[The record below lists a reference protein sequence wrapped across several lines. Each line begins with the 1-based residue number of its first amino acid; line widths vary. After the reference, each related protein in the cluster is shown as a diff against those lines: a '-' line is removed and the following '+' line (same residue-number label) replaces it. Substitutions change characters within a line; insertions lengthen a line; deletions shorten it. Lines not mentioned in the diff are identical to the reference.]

1 MKTTRLFLCLTL
13 ALVSPVFAAEH
24 LWTDFDAS
32 PTGSVANLPGWTRA
46 SWLGGITA
54 RVDNI
59 NYSHS
64 PSNILELPWNAT
76 ASSAVFTNFNS
87 TYTTNEH
94 PVIRCSAKLATLNTN
109 AYFQLGLRNS
119 SSGARL
125 TFEGTNGY
133 GTFGTETHDV
143 VFVPLVNDRFIDVT
157 FFYNRSNNHY
167 RLDYD
172 YTNRLAWSSN
182 NAPSSVVH
190 TQFNQFVVARPG
202 GTASTTGSFLVDDVS
217 VETFPPHVWAWWRCT
232 SISTRHFVEQLG
244 TFPPTRRASVANAA
258 AGGAT
263 DPVWDG
269 QGDAHNEG
277 ASRQLVANATN
288 CAVAI
293 PASTNWTVEAVFRI
307 AAATQHVAFLDWGRG
322 NGSTAT
328 GAWINVAFNTNGY
341 VNLNLR
347 DSQQADATFTSLA
360 LRDFVPNGRWQHVAV
375 VKSNANLAL
384 HVDYQF
390 VTNRILTAPAD
401 GSYAFGVDSRAAVGI
416 SLGGANPCDADS
428 LIDEVR
434 ISGKALVPA
443 EFLQP
448 GQPLIVDIDNS
459 ATNAPWQLTMKGI
472 LGKSYRVETSPSIGP
487 DADWQYATNRVAD
500 YTFNYIDIPATVPKT
515 NFVRI
520 LRTN

>member
-76 ASSAVFTNFNS
+76 ASSAVYTNFNS

-143 VFVPLVNDRFIDVT
+143 VFVPLVNDRFVDAT

-167 RLDYD
+167 RLDYNN
-172 YTNRLAWSSN
+172 TNRLAWSSN

-190 TQFNQFVVARPG
+190 TQFNQFVVTRPG
-202 GTASTTGSFLVDDVS
+202 GTAGTTGTFIVDDVS
-217 VETFPPHVWAWWRCT
+217 VETFPAYVWAWWRCD
-232 SISTRHFVEQLG
+232 STRQMVDHLG
-244 TFPPTRRASVANAA
+244 AFMPTQAYASAIQS
-258 AGGAT
+258 GAS
-263 DPVWDG
+263 DPAWDG
-269 QGDAHNEG
+269 TADFHNEG
-277 ASRQLVANATN
+277 AGRGFYSSRANGALALPVAAD
-288 CAVAI
+288 
-293 PASTNWTVEAVFRI
+293 WTVETVFNLPPG
-307 AAATQHVAFLDWGRG
+307 AGNTAFLSWGKAAG
-322 NGSTAT
+322 
-328 GAWINVAFNTNGY
+328 FDTNGAY
-341 VNLNLR
+341 VNLGWSAASSSFYYSLR
-347 DSQQADATFTSLA
+347 DTQQADSSYEWDSYGGA
-360 LRDFVPNGRWQHVAV
+360 FVPDGRWH
-375 VKSNANLAL
+375 
-384 HVDYQF
+384 H
-390 VTNRILTAPAD
+390 
-401 GSYAFGVDSRAAVGI
+401 YAFVKASSTVSVYLDYVQITNFPLTTGYAEGTYAFDSQFRASVGI
-416 SLGGANPCDADS
+416 SLNNGNTSGPDTY
-428 LIDEVR
+428 IDEVR
-434 ISGKALVPA
+434 VSGKALA
-443 EFLQP
+443 RSEFLQP
-448 GQPLIVDIDNS
+448 GQPVIVSIADEGLWHI
-459 ATNAPWQLTMKGI
+459 PIKGI
-472 LGKSYRVETSPSIGP
+472 LGHTYRLEASPTAGLAP
-487 DADWQYATNRVAD
+487 DWRPIATTTVVSTFGAFDVAPAAATNYFRVIRAD
-500 YTFNYIDIPATVPKT
+500 
-515 NFVRI
+515 
-520 LRTN
+520 

>member
-76 ASSAVFTNFNS
+76 ASSAVYTNFNS

-143 VFVPLVNDRFIDVT
+143 VFVPLVNDRFVDVT

-167 RLDYD
+167 RLDYG
-172 YTNRLAWSSN
+172 YTNRLAWSTN

-190 TQFNQFVVARPG
+190 TQFNQFVVTRPG
-202 GTASTTGSFLVDDVS
+202 GTASTACQRRSSCHNPATMRTATIGARYS
-217 VETFPPHVWAWWRCT
+217 VRQSSSVAGTEAMASRSRMARTAASPR
-232 SISTRHFVEQLG
+232 IST
-244 TFPPTRRASVANAA
+244 
-258 AGGAT
+258 
-263 DPVWDG
+263 
-269 QGDAHNEG
+269 
-277 ASRQLVANATN
+277 
-288 CAVAI
+288 
-293 PASTNWTVEAVFRI
+293 
-307 AAATQHVAFLDWGRG
+307 
-322 NGSTAT
+322 
-328 GAWINVAFNTNGY
+328 
-341 VNLNLR
+341 
-347 DSQQADATFTSLA
+347 
-360 LRDFVPNGRWQHVAV
+360 
-375 VKSNANLAL
+375 
-384 HVDYQF
+384 
-390 VTNRILTAPAD
+390 
-401 GSYAFGVDSRAAVGI
+401 
-416 SLGGANPCDADS
+416 
-428 LIDEVR
+428 
-434 ISGKALVPA
+434 
-443 EFLQP
+443 
-448 GQPLIVDIDNS
+448 PLS
-459 ATNAPWQLTMKGI
+459 A
-472 LGKSYRVETSPSIGP
+472 
-487 DADWQYATNRVAD
+487 
-500 YTFNYIDIPATVPKT
+500 
-515 NFVRI
+515 
-520 LRTN
+520 